1 MTPFVSGQNII
12 RNMEDGFTI
21 RKPSRI
27 HSRACARS
35 LNEAKRKGC
44 HSGYGKRRTKVLLWI
59 KRMRVSR
66 RFLSKFRETNK
77 IDKHI

>member
-1 MTPFVSGQNII
+1 MK
-12 RNMEDGFTI
+12 DGFTI

-35 LNEAKRKGC
+35 SNEAKRKGC

-59 KRMRVSR
+59 RRTRVSR
-66 RFLSKFRETNK
+66 RFLSKFLETNR
-77 IDKHI
+77 IERHI